1 MSTPLLEVQAIAARL
16 GRVPVLSDVSLSV
29 PERSVVALLGRN
41 GVGKTT
47 TLRTVMGTV
56 AATGGR
62 IGFAGQDITRLAAH
76 RRPGL
81 GIGYVPQGRGI
92 FPLLTVRENMRLGL
106 RGAPDQA
113 VEEGLLTRFPRLRER
128 LAQKAGTMSG
138 GEQQML
144 AIARALMTRPR
155 LLILDE
161 PTEGIMPRLVAEI
174 RRFIAEIA
182 ASGIAVLLVEQ
193 NLKAALAI
201 ADHIVVMERGRTA
214 FAGAPEALRADADL
228 VHRLLGVGIPT

>member
-1 MSTPLLEVQAIAARL
+1 MSAPLLEVRGISASI

-29 PERSVVALLGRN
+29 AERAVVGLLGRN

-47 TLRTVMGTV
+47 SLRCVMGTV
-56 AATGGR
+56 AATGGS
-62 IGFAGQDITRLAAH
+62 ISFAGADITRLEAH

-92 FPLLTVRENMRLGL
+92 FPLLTVRENLRLGV
-106 RGAPDQA
+106 RGVPDPGT
-113 VEEGLLTRFPRLRER
+113 EEALLNRFPRLQER
-128 LAQKAGTMSG
+128 LSQKAGTMSG

-161 PTEGIMPRLVAEI
+161 PTEGIMPRLVGEI

-193 NLKAALAI
+193 NLKAALAL
-201 ADHIVVMERGRTA
+201 AGHVVVMERGRSA
-214 FAGAPEALRADADL
+214 FSGPPASLRADPDL
-228 VHRLLGVGIPT
+228 VHRLLGVGIP